1 MCFFQPHQQVHD
13 SLVFCL
19 TQLCLKGGL
28 SVGEGGPCD
37 HPSWG
42 PGGESLVWPPHI
54 PARGIRNCASLP
66 LAAGPVLLPAEL
78 AWQVP
83 SSYPVHAT
91 GNWGWGGLILLPKGR
106 LQSQAG
112 PRTHAWRSCS
122 VATANQDLGESS
134 NSKRITL

>member
-1 MCFFQPHQQVHD
+1 MTTLHGAQVGKAW
-13 SLVFCL
+13 CGPL
-19 TQLCLKGGL
+19 TFLQEA
-28 SVGEGGPCD
+28 SET
-37 HPSWG
+37 
-42 PGGESLVWPPHI
+42 
-54 PARGIRNCASLP
+54 ASLP

-91 GNWGWGGLILLPKGR
+91 GNWGWGGLILLPKWR

-112 PRTHAWRSCS
+112 PRTHVWRSCS